1 MKLSTLTI
9 ILYGFYILCL
19 VLTKDNLV
27 AIVVRKLWL
36 NGDYEHSEAATLL
49 LLSPLVFYGIYRAA
63 NRLFY
68 EFKEWW
74 IDRRDSK

>member
-1 MKLSTLTI
+1 M
-9 ILYGFYILCL
+9 
-19 VLTKDNLV
+19 NLKRTSP
-27 AIVVRKLWL
+27 AI
-36 NGDYEHSEAATLL
+36 AATLL